1 MKSVSDFVTSY
12 SSLNLSVTQSIIVG
26 SI

>member
-1 MKSVSDFVTSY
+1 MLMITRFI
-12 SSLNLSVTQSIIVG
+12 QSIIVG